1 MNFPPFIYKIP
12 HPFLLFLDIKKDPK
26 AFLVLSVI
34 RVCRLRPLLVSG
46 GSLCPCSGCVLSVS
60 AAASQKK
67 GAVSYCFDPILC
79 CRP

>member
-34 RVCRLRPLLVSG
+34 RVCRLRPLSVYPAGRPASLSG
-46 GSLCPCSGCVLSVS
+46 GVFSVS
-60 AAASQKK
+60 TAADKK
-67 GAVSYCFDPILC
+67 RGCF
-79 CRP
+79 